1 MQEYIKANDAD
12 YGYINAKSQVTYH
25 IYKPTFVS
33 NELVNA
39 TKFVVGKELAGKQ
52 NAVRVAYDVPFDV
65 MVKTGQSKPIV
76 LTQVGIET
84 SFNLDSFVATFM
96 KDATPQKATL
106 LTAVNQTGYLLQ
118 KPLGSSTLS
127 AVVYLTNDNVLVTLM
142 SPKAS
147 SDELV
152 QLAGSLEYYPNKS
165 ACNCLLKSVNY
176 RSTL

>member
-1 MQEYIKANDAD
+1 
-12 YGYINAKSQVTYH
+12 
-25 IYKPTFVS
+25 
-33 NELVNA
+33 
-39 TKFVVGKELAGKQ
+39 
-52 NAVRVAYDVPFDV
+52 
-65 MVKTGQSKPIV
+65 
-76 LTQVGIET
+76 
-84 SFNLDSFVATFM
+84 M

-152 QLAGSLEYYPNKS
+152 QLAGSLQ
-165 ACNCLLKSVNY
+165 
-176 RSTL
+176 